1 MAWKK
6 QFDEKEVLHRAMMVF
21 WSHGYTATSV
31 QDLVRSMGINKG
43 SIYGT
48 YGNKRSLFIKA
59 IHLYNNKRKA
69 MLAGLEHSGSSIS
82 AIRLLFQKRIDE
94 IFSDSERLGCFLT
107 NTALELA
114 AHDAEIRDIV
124 AQRQMEIEGFFQR
137 MIERGQ
143 ANGEISEDLD
153 VASTAQSLLAS
164 LFGILVLSRSRP
176 EPSLLRSI
184 ADSAVSILN

>member
-6 QFDEKEVLHRAMMVF
+6 QFDEEEALDRAMRAF
-21 WSHGYTATSV
+21 WSRGYAATSV
-31 QDLVRSMGINKG
+31 QDLVLSMGINKG
-43 SIYGT
+43 SIYST

-59 IHLYNNKRKA
+59 LRLYNDKRKA
-69 MLAGLEHSGSSIS
+69 LLEDLERSDSSIS
-82 AIRLLFQKRIDE
+82 AIRGLFQSRIDE
-94 IFSDSERLGCFLT
+94 IFTDSARLGCFLT

-124 AQRQMEIEGFFQR
+124 AQRQMEIEGFFRR

-143 ANGEISEDLD
+143 ANGEISADLD
-153 VASTAQSLLAS
+153 AASTAQGLLAS

-184 ADSAVSILN
+184 ADSAVAILE

>member
-1 MAWKK
+1 MAWQK
-6 QFDEKEVLHRAMMVF
+6 QFDEEEVLQKAMKAF
-21 WSHGYTATSV
+21 WSRGYAATSV
-31 QDLVRSMGINKG
+31 QDLVRAMGINKG

-48 YGNKRSLFIKA
+48 YGNKRSLFIRA
-59 IHLYNNKRKA
+59 LRYYNGKRKA
-69 MLAGLEHSGSSIS
+69 LLAGLERSESSLS
-82 AIRLLFQKRIDE
+82 AIQGLFQSRIDE

-137 MIERGQ
+137 LIERGQ
-143 ANGEISEDLD
+143 ADGEISDHLD
-153 VASTAQSLLAS
+153 PASAAQGLLAS

-176 EPSLLRSI
+176 EPYLLKSI
-184 ADSAVSILN
+184 ADSAVAILL

>member
-1 MAWKK
+1 MSWQK
-6 QFDEKEVLHRAMMVF
+6 QFDEEDVLKKAMKVF
-21 WSHGYTATSV
+21 WSHGYAATSV

-59 IHLYNNKRKA
+59 LRLYNDQRKA
-69 MLAGLEHSGSSIS
+69 LLAGLERSESSLS
-82 AIRLLFQKRIDE
+82 AIRGLFQSRIDE

-114 AHDAEIRDIV
+114 PHDAEIRDMV

-137 MIERGQ
+137 LIERGQ
-143 ANGEISEDLD
+143 ADREISEDID
-153 VASTAQSLLAS
+153 AASASQSLLAS
-164 LFGILVLSRSRP
+164 LFGIMVLSRSRP
-176 EPSLLRSI
+176 EPALLKSI
-184 ADSAVSILN
+184 ADSAVAILQ

>member
-1 MAWKK
+1 MGWQK
-6 QFDEKEVLHRAMMVF
+6 QFDEEKVLLKAMKAF
-21 WSHGYTATSV
+21 WSRGYAATSV

-59 IHLYNNKRKA
+59 LLLYNDKRKA
-69 MLAGLEHSGSSIS
+69 MLAGLERSGSSLS
-82 AIRLLFQKRIDE
+82 AIRGLFQSRIDE

-124 AQRQMEIEGFFQR
+124 AQRQMEIEGFFLR
-137 MIERGQ
+137 MVERGQ
-143 ANGEISEDLD
+143 TDGEISNHIE
-153 VASTAQSLLAS
+153 ATSAAQSLLAS
-164 LFGILVLSRSRP
+164 LFGIMVLSRSRP
-176 EPSLLRSI
+176 EPSLLKNI
-184 ADSAVSILN
+184 ADSAVAILN

>member
-1 MAWKK
+1 MGWQK
-6 QFDEKEVLHRAMMVF
+6 QFDEEEVLHRAMKAF
-21 WSHGYTATSV
+21 WSRGYAATSV
-31 QDLVRSMGINKG
+31 QDLVRTMGINKG

-59 IHLYNNKRKA
+59 LRLYNNRRKA
-69 MLAGLEHSGSSIS
+69 LLAGLEKSSSAIS
-82 AIRLLFQKRIDE
+82 AIRGLFESRIDE

-143 ANGEISEDLD
+143 ADKEISEKLD
-153 VASTAQSLLAS
+153 ASSASQSLLAS

-176 EPSLLRSI
+176 ERSLLKSI
-184 ADSAVSILN
+184 ADSAVAILK

>member
-1 MAWKK
+1 MALQK
-6 QFDEKEVLHRAMMVF
+6 QFDEEEVLQKAMMAF
-21 WSHGYTATSV
+21 WSRGYAATSV

-59 IHLYNNKRKA
+59 LRFYNTKRKA
-69 MLAGLEHSGSSIS
+69 MLADFERSESSLS
-82 AIRLLFQKRIDE
+82 AIRGLFQSRIDE

-114 AHDAEIRDIV
+114 AHDAEIRDMV

-143 ANGEISEDLD
+143 ADKEISEDLD
-153 VASTAQSLLAS
+153 AASASQSLLAS
-164 LFGILVLSRSRP
+164 LFGIMVLSRSRP
-176 EPSLLRSI
+176 EPALLTSI
-184 ADSAVSILN
+184 ADSAVAILQ